1 MVVNFY
7 TITGFIN
14 FLTSSV
20 LAILVILHNRK
31 NPKCVSFF
39 ILAMMVGLWSLSYFF
54 WQNIT
59 DNEKT
64 ALMWCRIL
72 MFFTIMIP
80 PTFFHFTLA
89 ITEVL
94 EKRKKSLIIA
104 YTIFCFFLLANATPI
119 FIEKVEPVMQF
130 KYWPIATPMFA
141 AYLVFF
147 GFYVFYSFYLL
158 IKKYKTSKGVLRL
171 QVKYVAI
178 GVIIA
183 FISGSFNFVP
193 WFRIPIPP
201 IANGLVPI
209 YVILIA
215 YAIARYE
222 LMNIKILARN
232 LFLYFGLSFFLYS
245 AFYIVTFIYK
255 ISFGNILAIETYFA
269 GMILAPIFAVILYS
283 SSNLIFSFINKNLFP
298 SIYNYHQAIKKSSLI
313 LSYASSLEKITD
325 IITETIKQT
334 IQPYGTAILLVKNLD
349 FKNNRFEI
357 RANNDL
363 NETEL
368 LKMDYSLFSEFFKK
382 NKQIITKKSIENL
395 IENSKNNKEILHEV
409 ENQIHQN
416 NAPVCVPLMGGD
428 NLLGIIILNEK
439 KYESDYMQEDF
450 DLLETISRYAQVS
463 IYNIMLYKKLEE
475 ENIKFEK
482 GKI

>member
-1 MVVNFY
+1 
-7 TITGFIN
+7 
-14 FLTSSV
+14 
-20 LAILVILHNRK
+20 
-31 NPKCVSFF
+31 
-39 ILAMMVGLWSLSYFF
+39 
-54 WQNIT
+54 
-59 DNEKT
+59 
-64 ALMWCRIL
+64 
-72 MFFTIMIP
+72 MIP
-80 PTFFHFTLA
+80 PAFFHFTLA

-104 YTIFCFFLLANATPI
+104 YAIFCFFLLTNATPI

-158 IKKYKTSKGVLRL
+158 VKKYKTSKGVVKS
-171 QVKYVAI
+171 QMKYVAI

-193 WFRIPIPP
+193 WFRVPIPP

-245 AFYIVTFIYK
+245 AFYIVAFIYK
-255 ISFGNILAIETYFA
+255 ISFGNILATETYFA

-283 SSNLIFSFINKNLFP
+283 SSNFLSAFINKNLFP
-298 SIYNYHQAIKKSSLI
+298 SIYNYQQAIKKSSLI
-313 LSYASSLEKITD
+313 LSYANNLEKI
-325 IITETIKQT
+325 INILTETIKQT
-334 IQPYGTAILLVKNLD
+334 IQPYGMAILFIKNLD
-349 FKNNRFEI
+349 IKNNYFEVSK
-357 RANNDL
+357 NYNL
-363 NETEL
+363 NEAEL
-368 LKMDYSLFSEFFKK
+368 QKIDYRLFSEFFKK
-382 NKQIITKKSIENL
+382 NRQIVTKRSIESL
-395 IENSKNNKEILHEV
+395 IENSKDNKELLHEI

-439 KYESDYMQEDF
+439 KYESEYMQEDF
-450 DLLETISRYAQVS
+450 DLLETLSQYSQVA
-463 IYNIMLYKKLEE
+463 IYNIMLYKKLEK
-475 ENIKFEK
+475 ENIRFEK
-482 GKI
+482 EKV